1 MEVKLTSLT
10 KGGGCGCKLPPSS
23 LEDILQGQKMTN
35 EFGLVVGNSSG
46 DDCAAWDL
54 RNGEYLLSTLDFFTP
69 IVDDPFDFGRIA
81 AANSISDVYSMGGRP
96 VVATAIL
103 GWPVDKLEP
112 TIASKIIEGARAIC
126 DEAGIAIGGGHSIEN
141 PEPIFGLSVN
151 GIVESN
157 RLKKNQGMKE
167 GDLIVI
173 TKKVG
178 TGMLSTALKREG
190 LSSDIYQS
198 FLSSI
203 TELNKIGRDL
213 SSFDQVHAMTDITG
227 FGILGHLLEMV
238 ADSKLTVELNYENV
252 PLLDGAKELAGRFVY
267 ADNTMRNWK
276 SYGEKVEG
284 ISGESMLTLCDP
296 QTNGGI
302 MFAVDEERFVEV
314 QEMLS
319 QKGQFYAV
327 IGKVVPQS
335 NKEIVIK

>member
-1 MEVKLTSLT
+1 MPTT
-10 KGGGCGCKLPPSS
+10 
-23 LEDILQGQKMTN
+23 TN
-35 EFGLVVGNSSG
+35 RTTHRKQSN
-46 DDCAAWDL
+46 AH
-54 RNGEYLLSTLDFFTP
+54 
-69 IVDDPFDFGRIA
+69 
-81 AANSISDVYSMGGRP
+81 
-96 VVATAIL
+96 
-103 GWPVDKLEP
+103 
-112 TIASKIIEGARAIC
+112 ASKIIEGARAIC

-238 ADSKLTVELNYENV
+238 GDS
-252 PLLDGAKELAGRFVY
+252 
-267 ADNTMRNWK
+267 
-276 SYGEKVEG
+276 
-284 ISGESMLTLCDP
+284 
-296 QTNGGI
+296 NG
-302 MFAVDEERFVEV
+302 
-314 QEMLS
+314 
-319 QKGQFYAV
+319 
-327 IGKVVPQS
+327 
-335 NKEIVIK
+335 

>member
-23 LEDILQGQKMTN
+23 LEDILQGQKVTN

-54 RNGEYLLSTLDFFTP
+54 GNGEYLLSTVDFFTP

-126 DEAGIAIGGGHSIEN
+126 EEAGIAIGGGHSIEN

-151 GIVESN
+151 GIVEEN
-157 RLKKNQGMKE
+157 RLKKNQGMEE

-173 TKKVG
+173 TKKIG

-190 LSSDIYQS
+190 LPSDIYQP

-213 SSFDQVHAMTDITG
+213 SFFEQVHAMTDITG
-227 FGILGHLLEMV
+227 FGILGHLLEMIGE
-238 ADSKLTVELNYENV
+238 SKLSVELNYGNV
-252 PLLDGAKELAGRFVY
+252 ALLDGVKELAARFVY

-302 MFAVDEERFVEV
+302 MFAVQEDRFVDVRE
-314 QEMLS
+314 LLD
-319 QKGQFYAV
+319 QKGQFYSV
-327 IGKVVPQS
+327 IGKVVKQA
-335 NKEIVIK
+335 NKEIVVK